1 MKDLTAEQ
9 AATTFL
15 NVQVTAIP
23 QVDEQGNVTYQT
35 TFTPHKLTVTDQD
48 TVINYQLVDPT
59 PADVKF
65 KKLSVV
71 PDQNNQF
78 SVPSISESGKLV
90 TFSDANTAKATF
102 NIKIKFT
109 NKDQQEFLVD
119 PEVDNDPRKPPMEGM
134 VAMLEC
140 DPEPDHDPR
149 K

>member
-1 MKDLTAEQ
+1 MKELTTEQ
-9 AATTFL
+9 AAPAFL

-23 QVDEQGNVTYQT
+23 KIDGKGNVSYDT
-35 TFTPHKLTVTDQD
+35 TFTPDRLTVTTPD

-71 PDQNNQF
+71 PDENDQF

-102 NIKIKFT
+102 QIKIKFT

-119 PEVDNDPRKPPMEGM
+119 PEVDNDPHKAPEEGQI
-134 VAMLEC
+134 AMLEC
-140 DPEPDHDPR
+140 EPEPDNDPH

>member
-1 MKDLTAEQ
+1 MKDLTVEQ
-9 AATTFL
+9 APTAFL
-15 NVQVTAIP
+15 NVQVTAVP
-23 QVDEQGNVTYQT
+23 KVDAKGNVTYDT
-35 TFTPHKLTVTDQD
+35 TFTPNKLTVTEPD

-90 TFSDANTAKATF
+90 TLSDANTAKASF

-119 PEVDNDPRKPPMEGM
+119 PEVDNDPRFPPMEGN
-134 VAMLEC
+134 VATLEC
-140 DPEPDHDPR
+140 EPEPDHDPR
-149 K
+149 L

>member
-1 MKDLTAEQ
+1 MKDLTVEQ
-9 AATTFL
+9 APTAFL
-15 NVQVTAIP
+15 NVQVTAVP
-23 QVDEQGNVTYQT
+23 KRDAKGNVTYDT
-35 TFTPHKLTVTDQD
+35 TFTPDRLTVTEPD

-119 PEVDNDPRKPPMEGM
+119 PEVDNDPRNPPMEGN

-140 DPEPDHDPR
+140 EPEPDHDPR
-149 K
+149 L